1 MIITSNSVNH
11 DYTIPNLS
19 IVGEVDG
26 LEKVAYQSRIYLTSS
41 ATFDHTYETTIWDID
56 SPVGIATTVTETKT
70 VSEFT
75 YYDVQLNTVGIDSS
89 SFTSWEDLEEDQV
102 LQWIFDKE
110 PELIERIQDEQ
121 EVKVLE
127 AKDKVLNPLK
137 YYRDTPPTP
146 WRIRADQESQSS
158 QSHL

>member
-146 WRIRADQESQSS
+146 WRIRADQASAINN
-158 QSHL
+158 

>member
-11 DYTIPNLS
+11 EYTIPDLS
-19 IVGEVDG
+19 IIGEVDG
-26 LEKVAYQSRIYLTSS
+26 LEDVAYKATLYLHSS
-41 ATFDHTYETTIWDID
+41 TTFDHTYETTIWDID
-56 SPVGIATTVTETKT
+56 SPVGIATTVTESKT

-146 WRIRADQESQSS
+146 WRIRADQASINN
-158 QSHL
+158 